1 VTPSDFALVVR
12 NIPLDITKERLIQL
26 VEDRFSRSKV
36 KVAYVNMCY
45 NIEDIFKANSKI
57 TELSDMIRRVHDMVH
72 NMSEKRTDQI
82 INWGVGIIGTLL
94 AATVY
99 LITTYVLK

>member
-12 NIPLDITKERLIQL
+12 NIPLNITKERLIQL

-36 KVAYVNMCY
+36 KVAYVNLCY

-57 TELSDMIRRVHDMVH
+57 TELAKMKGFYKLHLKKEMKARGIK
-72 NMSEKRTDQI
+72 KRQMLQQPDL
-82 INWGVGIIGTLL
+82 VEPPMYRYML
-94 AATVY
+94 VM
-99 LITTYVLK
+99 KK

>member
-57 TELSDMIRRVHDMVH
+57 TELAKMKGFYKLHLKKEMKARGIK
-72 NMSEKRTDQI
+72 KRQMLQQPEL
-82 INWGVGIIGTLL
+82 VEPPMYRYML
-94 AATVY
+94 VM
-99 LITTYVLK
+99 KK

>member
-1 VTPSDFALVVR
+1 MTPSDFALVVR

-36 KVAYVNMCY
+36 KVAYVNLCY

-57 TELSDMIRRVHDMVH
+57 TELAKMKGFYKLHLKKEMKARGIK
-72 NMSEKRTDQI
+72 KRQMLQQPDL
-82 INWGVGIIGTLL
+82 VEPPMYRYML
-94 AATVY
+94 VM
-99 LITTYVLK
+99 KK